1 MAHQETCGATRLV
14 LVQGPY
20 CAGRLRS
27 QVHTALFCVVPVFF
41 FKKPPNTSDVNELF
55 LCLGYAD
62 PGSMAGDWQPRGSV
76 RMSTMKRTSIP
87 SFATLHEVS
96 NVDEAHH
103 DGITPVFPLQNGSF
117 FIFFFAQQ
125 TLFRHHRRQ
134 RPR

>member
-27 QVHTALFCVVPVFF
+27 QVHTALFCVVPVL
-41 FKKPPNTSDVNELF
+41 KPPNTSDVNELF

-117 FIFFFAQQ
+117 FSSFFLSFQ

-134 RPR
+134 RHR